1 MNEKVINNVMINMAM
16 EHVNLKLE
24 IEELK
29 LQKYLLEGKLVKKED
44 ESIEKRGVSKWQK

>member
-1 MNEKVINNVMINMAM
+1 MNGKIINNVMINMAM

-29 LQKYLLEGKLVKKED
+29 LQNDQSKEQLAKKEK
-44 ESIEKRGVSKWQK
+44 ESNEEKGE